1 MKLKKNNEGMLLKYF
16 LAEKEKE
23 QTLKRRWTK
32 GCNFNTVQSLTY
44 VWSTRIRLKKANNY
58 QKSYQTTQNRR
69 NTNPFSFDLR
79 TIRPLHVETPI
90 SLSSLLLFYP
100 SLSLSLS
107 LSLSK
112 GSFSLIHIYQVEN
125 CDDKDQV
132 LLVLV
137 SFFFMK
143 NKKRIIRRKNNNAL
157 LGQRGWLKMT
167 SLTTNKAHSKVQ

>member
-1 MKLKKNNEGMLLKYF
+1 MSEAREFDSRRLTTIRKAIKQPKIVAIPIPFPLILEPSGRFMLKPL
-16 LAEKEKE
+16 
-23 QTLKRRWTK
+23 
-32 GCNFNTVQSLTY
+32 SLY
-44 VWSTRIRLKKANNY
+44 PLS
-58 QKSYQTTQNRR
+58 
-69 NTNPFSFDLR
+69 FSF
-79 TIRPLHVETPI
+79 IP
-90 SLSSLLLFYP
+90 
-100 SLSLSLS
+100 LSLS